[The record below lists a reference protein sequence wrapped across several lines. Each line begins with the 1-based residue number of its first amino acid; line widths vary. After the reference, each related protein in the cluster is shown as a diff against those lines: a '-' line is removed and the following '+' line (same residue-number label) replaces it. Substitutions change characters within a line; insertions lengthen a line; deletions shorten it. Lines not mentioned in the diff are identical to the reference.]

1 MKKPYTTALILL
13 ALLTLL
19 SLALNGVVIYGLLRA
34 RQIALDAQQ
43 AALKT
48 VTDARS
54 VVASVGDDT
63 FSYTLKVEQEI
74 PVAASIPFDEVVTIP
89 VNTVVPI
96 DTTVIVPIDLGITIY
111 DLVIPIQT
119 IVPVNL
125 EFAVPISQTVDIVTS
140 VPLDVDVPIEIP
152 LAETPFVEYIDE
164 LDAGLARLEEALD
177 QLEWKL
183 ALPFINGEN

>member
-1 MKKPYTTALILL
+1 MKKPTTIALILL

-43 AALKT
+43 AALQT

-54 VVASVGDDT
+54 VVAGVGDDA

-74 PVAASIPFDEVVTIP
+74 PIAASIPVDEVVTIP
-89 VNTVVPI
+89 VDTVVPI
-96 DTTVIVPIDLGITIY
+96 DTTVIVPIDLGITTY

-152 LAETPFVEYIDE
+152 LAETPFVEYMDE

-177 QLEWKL
+177 QLEEKL
-183 ALPFINGEN
+183 ALPFVSGED

>member
-1 MKKPYTTALILL
+1 MKKLYAIALILL

-19 SLALNGVVIYGLLRA
+19 SLALNGVVIYGLLQA

-54 VVASVGDDT
+54 VVAGVGDDA

-74 PVAASIPFDEVVTIP
+74 PIAASVPFDEVVIIP
-89 VNTVVPI
+89 VHTVVPI
-96 DTTVIVPIDLGITIY
+96 DTTVTVPIDLGITTY
-111 DLVIPIQT
+111 DLEIPIQT

-152 LAETPFVEYIDE
+152 LAETPFVDYMDE

-177 QLEWKL
+177 QLEEKL
-183 ALPFINGEN
+183 ALPFINGED

>member
-1 MKKPYTTALILL
+1 MKKPTTIALILL

-34 RQIALDAQQ
+34 RQIALGAQQ
-43 AALKT
+43 AALQT

-54 VVASVGDDT
+54 VVAGVGDDA

-74 PVAASIPFDEVVTIP
+74 PIAASIPVDEVVTIP
-89 VNTVVPI
+89 VDTVVPI
-96 DTTVIVPIDLGITIY
+96 DTTVIVPIDLGITTY

-152 LAETPFVEYIDE
+152 LAETPFVDYMDE

-177 QLEWKL
+177 QLEKKL
-183 ALPFINGEN
+183 ALPFINGED

>member
-74 PVAASIPFDEVVTIP
+74 PIAASVPFDEVVTIP

-152 LAETPFVEYIDE
+152 LAETPFVEYMDG

-177 QLEWKL
+177 QLEQKL
-183 ALPFINGEN
+183 ALPFVSSED